1 MFESFSRSWAL
12 FKVSWEVLKK
22 DKEIMLFPVISGVAT
37 LLLWLSFLVPVVL
50 FSLLGG
56 ISNAVYDWIFW
67 VILFVFYIVS
77 YFIAIYFNAAII
89 GCATIRLNGGDPTV
103 KDGLRV
109 ASSRI
114 GKLFGW
120 AVIAAIVGIILH
132 AIESAA
138 RKNIIARIVIS
149 FIEMAWS
156 FAVMFVVPVMLYE
169 NIGGFGAI
177 KRSASIIKQ
186 TLGETLISQFT
197 LSIVAFLF
205 SLLGIVL
212 IGAGVY
218 LLITYSLIVGIILII
233 AAIAYFLFV
242 SILFS
247 ALNGIMV
254 AALYRYAKTG
264 KIGMGYEEVI
274 SAGGVAVRPSAA

>member
-1 MFESFSRSWAL
+1 MFESFSRSWQL
-12 FKVSWEVLKK
+12 FKVSWGVLRK
-22 DKEIMLFPVISGVAT
+22 DKEILVLPVISGIVTA
-37 LLLWLSFLVPVVL
+37 LLWASFLVPVFF

-56 ISNAVYDWIFW
+56 ISNAAYDWMFW
-67 VILFVFYIVS
+67 VLLFLFYIVS
-77 YFIAIYFNAAII
+77 YFIAIFFNAAII
-89 GCATIRLNGGDPTV
+89 GCAMIRLNGGDPTV
-103 KDGLRV
+103 RDGLRT

-132 AIESAA
+132 AIERAA
-138 RKNIIARIVIS
+138 SKNIIARIVLS
-149 FIEMAWS
+149 FIEMAWT
-156 FAVMFVVPVMLYE
+156 FATIFVIPVILYE
-169 NIGGFGAI
+169 DLGGFTAI
-177 KRSASIIKQ
+177 RRSVRIIRQ

-197 LSIVAFLF
+197 LSFVAFLF

-212 IGAGVY
+212 IFAGVY
-218 LLITYSLIVGIILII
+218 FIFAYSLILGIIMMI
-233 AAIAYFLFV
+233 AAIAYFLFI

-264 KIGMGYEEVI
+264 KIGMGYEDVI

>member
-12 FKVSWEVLKK
+12 FKVSWGVLKK

-37 LLLWLSFLVPVVL
+37 LLLWSSFLVPVVL

-67 VILFVFYIVS
+67 VMLFVFYIVS

-132 AIESAA
+132 AIENAA

-156 FAVMFVVPVMLYE
+156 FAVMFVVPVILYE
-169 NIGGFGAI
+169 NTGGFGAI

-274 SAGGVAVRPSAA
+274 STGGVTIKPSVA